1 MCLLKVNLSNCQAV
15 QPYIKDPEFNADF
28 IRSKSAAAAGLCA
41 WVTNIMKFYDVYVVV
56 EPKRRALN
64 AANDELQAA
73 RDKLAYLTD
82 QIHVN
87 INYLITL

>member
-1 MCLLKVNLSNCQAV
+1 M
-15 QPYIKDPEFNADF
+15 I
-28 IRSKSAAAAGLCA
+28 
-41 WVTNIMKFYDVYVVV
+41 NIIKFYDVYVVV

-82 QIHVN
+82 QIRVN
-87 INYLITL
+87 DHDFCPLHRRVTIMMICFEFHYYYRVALQMLVCFTRY